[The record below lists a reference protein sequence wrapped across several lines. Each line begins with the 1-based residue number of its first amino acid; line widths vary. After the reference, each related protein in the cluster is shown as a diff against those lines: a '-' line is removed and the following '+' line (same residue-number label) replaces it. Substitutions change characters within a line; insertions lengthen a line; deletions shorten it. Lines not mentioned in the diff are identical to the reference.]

1 MVVGQEEL
9 EVAVRKA
16 VLLHNRIKSPQAV
29 AKAVNVSPDMVI
41 IAFSGPFCYECG
53 DVQKYVDDFAKDFKI
68 FIDFVQLIAGKA
80 RETSPHNFEVA
91 YAVKTR

>member
-1 MVVGQEEL
+1 MAVEQVEL

-29 AKAVNVSPDMVI
+29 AKAVAVSPDMVI

-68 FIDFVQLIAGKA
+68 FIDFVQLVAGKA

-91 YAVKTR
+91 YAVKPR

>member
-1 MVVGQEEL
+1 MEL
-9 EVAVRKA
+9 EEAVKKA
-16 VLLHNRIKSPQAV
+16 VLLHNRMKSPQAV
-29 AKAVNVSPDMVI
+29 AKSIHVSPEMVI

-68 FIDFVQLIAGKA
+68 FIDYVQLVAGKA

-91 YAVKTR
+91 YTVKHR

>member
-1 MVVGQEEL
+1 LAVGQVEL
-9 EVAVRKA
+9 EIAVRKA

-53 DVQKYVDDFAKDFKI
+53 DVQKYGDDFAKDFKI
-68 FIDFVQLIAGKA
+68 FIDFVQLVAGKA

-91 YAVKTR
+91 YAVKPR